1 MDCTRSSKRMGASRV
16 TCVYRRRTED
26 MTTLPD
32 EIEGAVEEG
41 CEIMTM
47 SAPVRI
53 ELDDGDN
60 VTGLVVQPQ
69 IPGAIDKSGRPRP
82 VKADLPEVIIPCDIV
97 IVAIGQGVDSKEFEE
112 AGIPVVRGSI
122 SAFDT
127 GNIADH
133 EGIFAGGDCV
143 SGPATAIRAIGAG
156 KVAAANIDQYLGFNH
171 EITSG
176 VEIPHPVMHDC
187 GAYGRIQPDMR
198 PAGERSRDFEQIELC
213 MTDEEACQE
222 SGRCLHCDHFGYG
235 ILKGGKEQEW

>member
-26 MTTLPD
+26 MTALPD

-112 AGIPVVRGSI
+112 AGIPLLILDGDGCDRSHGGEGQTATRLE
-122 SAFDT
+122 AFLEML
-127 GNIADH
+127 GGEAH
-133 EGIFAGGDCV
+133 E
-143 SGPATAIRAIGAG
+143 
-156 KVAAANIDQYLGFNH
+156 
-171 EITSG
+171 
-176 VEIPHPVMHDC
+176 
-187 GAYGRIQPDMR
+187 
-198 PAGERSRDFEQIELC
+198 
-213 MTDEEACQE
+213 
-222 SGRCLHCDHFGYG
+222 
-235 ILKGGKEQEW
+235 